1 MNYCY
6 LRVSTDKQELDR
18 QDQLFKERGF
28 IDGVNSKFY
37 RETFTGTKIARP
49 VFSSMLENMREGD
62 TLVVESLSRLSRGGV
77 VRTLELITDLVQNRK
92 INITIFKE
100 GFNLVAGEKP
110 NSTTS
115 LLLGIFS
122 VLGQFE
128 RDILSER
135 TKEGLRA
142 TREKGTT
149 MGRPIK
155 ENSGEDNFIKTL
167 EYMVDFNVGQQ
178 KASYLCDVP
187 TMSFQN
193 YLKKMY
199 NKYNTKDYKELLT
212 LIKQDRAKEKEVE

>member
-6 LRVSTDKQELDR
+6 LRISTDKQELDR
-18 QDQLFKERGF
+18 QDQIFKDRGF
-28 IDGVNSKFY
+28 IDGVNSKFF

-49 VFSSMLENMREGD
+49 IFSQMLEEMREGD

-77 VRTLELITDLVQNRK
+77 IRTLDLITDLVQNKK

-128 RDILSER
+128 RDLLSER

-142 TREKGTT
+142 TRERGTT
-149 MGRPIK
+149 MGRPLL
-155 ENSGEDNFIKTL
+155 ENSGEKNFIRVL
-167 EYMVDFNVGQQ
+167 EYMVENNVGQV
-178 KASYLCDVP
+178 KACYYCDVP
-187 TMSFQN
+187 SMSFQN
-193 YLKKMY
+193 YIKKMY
-199 NKYNTKDYKELLT
+199 TKYDTKDYRKLLT
-212 LIKQDRAKEKEVE
+212 LIKKDIEKEVE

>member
-6 LRVSTDKQELDR
+6 LRISTDKQELDR
-18 QDQLFKERGF
+18 QDQIFKEKGY
-28 IDGVNSKFY
+28 IEGVNSKFY

-49 VFSSMLENMREGD
+49 VFTQMLQDMREGD

-77 VRTLELITDLVQNRK
+77 IRTLDLITELIQQRK

-128 RDILSER
+128 RDLLSER

-142 TREKGTT
+142 TKEKGTIV
-149 MGRPIK
+149 GRPTL
-155 ENSGEDNFIKTL
+155 ENSGEENFIKTL
-167 EYMVDFNVGQQ
+167 EYMLENNIGML
-178 KASYLCDVP
+178 KACFYCDVP
-187 TMSFQN
+187 SASFYN
-193 YLKKMY
+193 WIKKMY
-199 NKYNTKDYKELLT
+199 EKYNTKDYKEILDK
-212 LIKQDRAKEKEVE
+212 INEDKEKEDME

>member
-18 QDQLFKERGF
+18 QDQLFKDRGF

-37 RETFTGTKIARP
+37 RETFTGTKISRP
-49 VFSSMLENMREGD
+49 VFSQMLEDMREGD

-77 VRTLELITDLVQNRK
+77 IRTLELITDLVQKKK

-128 RDILSER
+128 RDLLSER

-142 TREKGTT
+142 TREKGTV
-149 MGRPIK
+149 MGRPVLA
-155 ENSGEDNFIKTL
+155 NSGEDNFIKTL
-167 EYMVDFNVGQQ
+167 EYMIEFNVGQQ
-178 KASYLCDVP
+178 KACNICDVP
-187 TMSFQN
+187 PASFYN
-193 YLKKMY
+193 WTRKMY
-199 NKYNTKDYKELLT
+199 EKYNTKDYEEILEKLKIDRIKED
-212 LIKQDRAKEKEVE
+212 IE